1 MTWASG
7 LSVTTDGTG
16 VVAHAGS
23 VAVRLL
29 ADRVGL
35 TGGLST
41 ALTRRS
47 FRPVHD
53 RGRVL
58 VDLAV
63 LLADG
68 GEAIA
73 DIDVLRHQRQ
83 VLGPVASA
91 PTVWRALDELTPAGL
106 RRIERARAR
115 VRRHVWGQLA
125 AAGGVPASMVAGTGL
140 DETIVLDV
148 DATLVTVHSEK
159 ESAAATFKGGFGY
172 HPIGVWCDNTQEM
185 LAAMLRPGN
194 AGSNTTTDHI
204 AVLSAAIAQVPA
216 VHRKRLLV
224 RADGAGASHGL
235 LDWLTAQDAKRGR
248 SVEYSVGFAVTDQ
261 VRTAISRVP
270 ARAWTPAV
278 DVDGNV
284 CDGGDVAEVTDLL
297 DLTRWPSGMRV
308 LIRRERPHPGAQLSL
323 FEEADG
329 WRYQAVVTN
338 TGVGQLAFLEARHRA
353 HARVEDR
360 IRHAKDS
367 GLGPFPSRGA
377 RHQPGLAPG
386 RHPRRRPDRLA
397 PPPRPAGSSQGV

>member
-1 MTWASG
+1 MTWSSG
-7 LSVTTDGTG
+7 LSVTADGTG

-35 TGGLST
+35 TDCLSR

-91 PTVWRALDELTPAGL
+91 PTVWRTLDELTPAAMK
-106 RRIERARAR
+106 RVERARAK
-115 VRRHVWGQLA
+115 VRRHVWAQLA
-125 AAGGVPASMVAGTGL
+125 AGAGVPTSKVAGTDLG
-140 DETIVLDV
+140 ETVVLDV

-185 LAAMLRPGN
+185 LAATLRPGN
-194 AGSNTTTDHI
+194 AGSNTTSDHI

-216 VHRKRLLV
+216 VHRKKLLV

-248 SVEYSVGFAVTDQ
+248 SVEYSVGFAVTEQ
-261 VRTAISRVP
+261 VRTAIKTCRRGRGP
-270 ARAWTPAV
+270 LPWTSTGTSVTAV
-278 DVDGNV
+278 
-284 CDGGDVAEVTDLL
+284 T
-297 DLTRWPSGMRV
+297 S
-308 LIRRERPHPGAQLSL
+308 
-323 FEEADG
+323 
-329 WRYQAVVTN
+329 
-338 TGVGQLAFLEARHRA
+338 
-353 HARVEDR
+353 
-360 IRHAKDS
+360 
-367 GLGPFPSRGA
+367 
-377 RHQPGLAPG
+377 
-386 RHPRRRPDRLA
+386 PRSPTC
-397 PPPRPAGSSQGV
+397 ST